1 MSGISDS
8 QHQSRNRQTS
18 SSSIAGTNLAATNG
32 EDSTLAAADWTQR
45 EVFER
50 TLVLAAAAHEMKTPI
65 AVIAGYADLLLG
77 GHLGEL
83 SARQRTVV
91 CEIQQNVTRLQL
103 FTGSFLHFSA
113 SENGHLHV
121 TKEPGCVNDV
131 VSGEIGRWQAHFTSH
146 GTELSFCPSGD
157 LPAAFFDRVKL
168 EHVIANL
175 LENALKFTQAGGRV
189 VVTTRGYWWERRI
202 TDPGTPAEKERRAN
216 RSAATFNCVRV
227 DVADNGPGIAPE
239 HHAEIFKE
247 FLQLDH
253 ATHCHGVGLGL
264 AVSKKLVE
272 AHGGRIWV
280 ESDRGKGSTFSLLL
294 PLI

>member
-1 MSGISDS
+1 MSAISKN
-8 QHQSRNRQTS
+8 QSRIQQG
-18 SSSIAGTNLAATNG
+18 SSIPVAATKG
-32 EDSTLAAADWTQR
+32 EDSVLAAADSTKR

-50 TLVLAAAAHEMKTPI
+50 TLVLAATAHEMKTPI
-65 AVIAGYADLLLG
+65 AVITGYADLLLG

-83 SARQRTVV
+83 SDQQRTVV
-91 CEIQQNVTRLQL
+91 YEIQQNATRLQL

-121 TKEPGCVNDV
+121 TREPGCVNDV
-131 VSGEIGRWQAHFTSH
+131 VAGEIARWQAPFASQ
-146 GTELSFCPSGD
+146 GTELSFCPSGN
-157 LPAAFFDRVKL
+157 LPIVFFDHVKL

-175 LENALKFTQAGGRV
+175 LENALKFTPAGGRV

-202 TDPGTPAEKERRAN
+202 TNPGTRTESERRAG
-216 RSAATFNCVRV
+216 RSAATINCVRV
-227 DVADNGPGIAPE
+227 DVTDNGPGIAPE

-253 ATHCHGVGLGL
+253 GPHSHGVGLGL

>member
-1 MSGISDS
+1 MSGISDF
-8 QHQSRNRQTS
+8 QHQSRIQQNSSNPIARSTLGATS
-18 SSSIAGTNLAATNG
+18 GENSALAAVDGTK
-32 EDSTLAAADWTQR
+32 R

-83 SARQRTVV
+83 SAQQHTVV
-91 CEIQQNVTRLQL
+91 YEIQQNITRLQL

-121 TKEPGCVNDV
+121 AKEPGCVNDV
-131 VSGEIGRWQAHFTSH
+131 VSDEIRRWQMHFTSH

-157 LPAAFFDRVKL
+157 LPTVFFDRVKV

-175 LENALKFTQAGGRV
+175 LENALKFTPAGGRV
-189 VVTTRGYWWERRI
+189 LVTTRAYWWERRI
-202 TDPGTPAEKERRAN
+202 ANPGTPAEKERRED
-216 RSAATFNCVRV
+216 RTAASVNCVRV
-227 DVADNGPGIAPE
+227 DVVDNGPGIAPE

-253 ATHCHGVGLGL
+253 GPHCRGVGLGL

-280 ESDRGKGSTFSLLL
+280 ESDRGRGSTFSLLL

>member
-8 QHQSRNRQTS
+8 KHQSRIHQS
-18 SSSIAGTNLAATNG
+18 SSDPIAGSARAANHG
-32 EDSTLAAADWTQR
+32 DDSALVIGDWTKR

-65 AVIAGYADLLLG
+65 AVISGYADLLLG

-83 SARQRTVV
+83 TGQQRGVV
-91 CEIQQNVTRLQL
+91 YEIQQMAARLQL

-113 SENGHLHV
+113 SENGHLHI
-121 TKEPGCVNDV
+121 TREPGCVNDV
-131 VSGEIGRWQAHFTSH
+131 IVREIERWQAPFTSQ
-146 GTELSFCPSGD
+146 GTELTFSASGD
-157 LPAAFFDRVKL
+157 LPTAFFDHLKL

-175 LENALKFTQAGGRV
+175 LENALKFTPAGGRV
-189 VVTTRGYWWERRI
+189 VVTTRGYWWERRVSN
-202 TDPGTPAEKERRAN
+202 PSTPAERERRGSGSETAI
-216 RSAATFNCVRV
+216 NCVRV

-253 ATHCHGVGLGL
+253 APQSHGVGLGL